1 VERFKLRKVIFS
13 EIDLIEKV
21 DCFLKYWVDINC
33 DLGESY
39 GYFKVGHDA
48 EIMPYI
54 TSANVACGFHAGD
67 PATMMETVQL
77 AKRFR
82 VAVGAHPGFSDLL
95 GFGRRE
101 MKLSAEELES
111 YVIYQIGALQTIAQT
126 RKMRLQHI
134 KPHGALYNM
143 AAKDEDISRIIVK
156 AVQSVNSK
164 LILFAP
170 AKSATAKIAS
180 KISQPVAFE
189 VFADRAYNSDGTLV
203 PRSKKGSVIEKPE
216 LVVKR
221 VAQMVTEGTV
231 SALNGETVE
240 LDEVHTVCI
249 HGDTVTAV
257 ELAKNLKN
265 TLTRANVE
273 VKPVGTFL

>member
-1 VERFKLRKVIFS
+1 MIFA
-13 EIDLIEKV
+13 ETDLIEEV
-21 DCFLKYWVDINC
+21 DCFLKYRVDINC

-39 GYFKVGHDA
+39 GHFKVGHDA

-54 TSANVACGFHAGD
+54 TSANIACGFHAGD
-67 PATMMETVQL
+67 PGTMMETVQL

-82 VAVGAHPGFSDLL
+82 VAVGAHPGFPDLL

-101 MKLSAEELES
+101 MKLSAQELEN

-134 KPHGALYNM
+134 KLHGALYNM
-143 AAKDEDISRIIVK
+143 AAKDEDISRIIIK
-156 AVQSVNSK
+156 AVQSINPK

-170 AKSATAKIAS
+170 AKSVTAKIAS
-180 KISQPVAFE
+180 RMCQPVAFE

-203 PRSKKGSVIEKPE
+203 PRSKKDSVIENPE

-221 VAQMVTEGTV
+221 VAQMVTDGTV
-231 SALNGETVE
+231 SALNGDIVE
-240 LDEVHTVCI
+240 LGEVHTVCI
-249 HGDTVTAV
+249 HGDTLTAI
-257 ELAKNLKN
+257 ELAKKLKN
-265 TLTRANVE
+265 KLTLANVE
-273 VKPVGTFL
+273 VKAVVTFL

>member
-1 VERFKLRKVIFS
+1 
-13 EIDLIEKV
+13 
-21 DCFLKYWVDINC
+21 LKYRVDINC

-39 GYFKVGHDA
+39 GHFKVGHDA

-54 TSANVACGFHAGD
+54 TSANIACGFHAGD
-67 PATMMETVQL
+67 SVTMVETVQL
-77 AKRFR
+77 AKRFK
-82 VAVGAHPGFSDLL
+82 VAVGAHPGFPDLL
-95 GFGRRE
+95 GFGRRD

-126 RKMRLQHI
+126 RQTRLQHV

-143 AAKDEDISRIIVK
+143 AAKDENISKTIIK
-156 AVQSVNSK
+156 AVQTVNTK

-180 KISQPVAFE
+180 KMSQRVAFE

-203 PRSKKGSVIEKPE
+203 PRSKKGSVIENPE

-240 LDEVHTVCI
+240 LGQVHTVCM
-249 HGDTVTAV
+249 HGDTLTAV

-265 TLTRANVE
+265 KLTLANVE
-273 VKPVGTFL
+273 VKAVGAFL